1 MMTDVNQRSYEV
13 SIWTLQDSFI
23 TVLKPTN
30 LEFKGQIQDPDMN
43 LKNDGT
49 LVFSFSIPMYL
60 RTDKQ
65 TVIENPI
72 WYTTRNGV
80 LAASMRKLK
89 VIFNKK
95 QENEAVFEFIIT
107 KVTESHDRGQLM
119 CKVESESL
127 AFHELGHH
135 GVTISL
141 DGDDYAADVAAAE
154 ESKETNTLRWQDATQ
169 AGPIAHFNVTSYTV
183 INNRLNLVLV
193 PTADKNVGADASDR
207 NWGFALDGKSISSG
221 PWEGNK
227 PAHGYDFTV
236 DLIENLGFR
245 VSIGS
250 SMFDTDAS
258 TLTIRLSS
266 RSTVSAYSSNII
278 DIKFWKGAPEAPLNN
293 LQYWTEKALVY
304 SDWKYIIQMDWAS
317 YDGVIVDGYADMNLI
332 DRDTLNAERE
342 ANGLR
347 RCDTVYEDE
356 YIPSWKVT
364 EDGSALEAD
373 GDPVLF
379 KEKCRQVSISESNIY
394 NITQTLAE
402 EFGVF
407 CKYKYIYDAD
417 YHIIDKYII
426 YYNNFIN
433 EASGVKDVTYPYDT
447 DKISRTMDGTDICTK
462 LYVKSV
468 DDDTAPTGMISI
480 MSTAAN
486 PSGEDYILNFDYL
499 HEIGTITD
507 EQYAAIRPYEVKMH
521 ELNRKIDELNE
532 IIAKAQIDEQ
542 EYLATITVT
551 ENSIAQATDRLQENA
566 LLLSSVT
573 KDTGYIHL
581 TKGTALHATLI
592 PDKDVQDLKKYK
604 INLTTEGVVDG
615 QTVEYKDANGNVITS
630 ANAAK
635 IKIFKAASDILPGT
649 FSYVDGEGQAADSY
663 TTVDK
668 DNKLTFKYDE
678 NDNIIGITGFD
689 LDNGTSTTRY
699 LVLSY
704 SPKLWYENVQKKF
717 EARKAAD
724 EAANKEAKK
733 NLEITQKL
741 LKEKTELRQ
750 KLIDEKTAEIRK
762 FNIMMG
768 PALREGIW
776 NPEDYTDYGTK
787 GQALIQCGDWLNG
800 LTVEQHDTTDMVSF
814 LWDTEPFDDEQ
825 LAYQSIGVDMKKEHY
840 PYVLLDKAKLDLIRD
855 NNLFDK
861 LCLFYNATA
870 IDDTQQ
876 FLRLGGTMKLAFRQ
890 HTDGKM
896 YPVLLL
902 TGMSA
907 DAVDTI
913 RKGSV
918 SLGICSIETV
928 PVSSEETGLYS
939 SVLKM
944 VPEKLYDYG
953 NVEVKDIIH
962 KPNDEYSNI
971 YYPRIEIKSLSL
983 KANSDCLKVRGTANA
998 FDFKIVKVTARHT
1011 NDRVFVTPT
1020 IDSLNNHKNIK
1031 FLIKWIHHDKNG
1043 NEHAWWSTDID
1054 DLVNGRPY
1062 MYTWDRLAANY
1073 EIGLKFDDTAYKR
1086 QRRSFD
1092 MEISAYSGVNGQYM
1106 NPGEG
1111 TLLATHSVRIDL
1123 MEDENSR
1130 FLFTDTLDD
1139 DLQMYFDYSVL
1150 VRDNSYFLTLTPE
1163 LFVRTYFDRFT
1174 VDYEISN
1181 ADTSI
1186 YLDARE
1192 VSRTNAYPQVSYDVS
1207 LSLFGR
1213 KINFETYN
1221 LLGQLININDNDLK
1235 FRNVQGY
1242 ISEVDLKLDKPWED
1256 SIKVQNYKNK
1266 FEDLFST
1273 IIASSNIVQANAAI
1287 YDRTVALFNSDGT
1300 LKQDVIQT
1308 TLNKVDLQYAFNK
1321 GKLTIDENRG
1331 IWAESEDGVV
1341 AFSGG
1346 GIFTATEK
1354 DGSGNWVWHTG
1365 ILPSGIN
1372 ASLINA
1378 GQLDTNLV
1386 RIFAGDNLRFQ
1397 MNEQGLFA
1405 YRAKLDGSPMLDEYV
1420 VHNSE
1425 GLFLRKPQSTNPNN
1439 LIDRVAIDWAG
1450 LTLHNNAGD
1459 RTFFAD
1465 AERGDLWLSGT
1476 VSAESFKI
1484 VDTDEEWEEGVTEG
1498 SSLDYYMATLL
1509 AKQGSTLRQSF
1520 SYLFEQ
1526 AGNVLQASE
1535 ASLSALNDLN
1545 IESGSLMSDFYEK
1558 VKSGM
1563 MEHREIKL
1571 YSDSSVELVTGDTT
1585 SGVSAISISPSK
1597 GVWIGSSKEIRFYSG
1612 NITNTTTTSAA
1623 SSLINSERILFGV
1636 SDGSSGSAVDITKD
1650 SIVLGAGKT
1659 AVENIV
1665 NGSIEASN
1673 NTTGVKIT
1681 KDGIYMATRN
1691 STGDRNYIGMDSGG
1705 IQIGAVSNTDGTGSF
1720 IKLSKDQ
1727 FAIGSGTDLA
1737 INTNNVQIFTN
1748 GNQGNYFVLGN
1759 NLLNGGTR
1767 LMTLTNSGLTV
1778 TGKIQATSGYI
1789 GSSAE
1794 NGWNILSNA
1803 IYNGASS
1810 FGAIKG
1816 VYIGTNGISL
1826 SPSSSNT
1833 VKRAAMLFGADGAF
1847 RVQDP
1852 EATSSNVDDNYF
1864 ITAGYE
1870 EGIYNLH
1877 INPQLIR
1884 TIFQNNPLPIECGG
1898 TGSTT
1903 LDNIGIFKTTN
1914 ETDITS
1920 KQAEN
1925 GELAIL
1931 YSNETASQAATIYIS
1946 VDSRAPNPAIVTT
1959 RSAAT
1964 YTTKYNIAAYWNYE
1978 KLTTGFTQNSVE
1990 YDRWSATGYGRIGN
2004 GDSTEYQAAVEIDM
2018 VVNISGGTRTKFVG
2032 SFLVCGSPDSN
2043 TMRRVAGGLGT
2054 NSVSNSSLMQIYYNN
2069 TLLGSTEYTPS
2080 VVGNSSNTQKISYDI
2095 SAPTGVPAG
2104 QRTLRFIFSSNKTK
2118 SLHFILPNSLSLNTD
2133 SETANVGTVQG
2144 ALYLRTNNQWYKL
2157 ASISNNS

>member
-141 DGDDYAADVAAAE
+141 DGDDYVADVAAAE

-193 PTADKNVGADASDR
+193 PTADRDVGADASNR
-207 NWGFALDGKSISSG
+207 NWGFALDGKPISSG
-221 PWEGNK
+221 PWEGNR
-227 PAHGYDFTV
+227 PVHGYDFTV

-250 SMFDTDAS
+250 AMFDTNAS
-258 TLTIRLSS
+258 TLTIRLSPGG
-266 RSTVSAYSSNII
+266 VVNPYSGNII

-407 CKYKYIYDAD
+407 CKYKYIYDVD

-542 EYLATITVT
+542 EYLATITLT
-551 ENSIAQATDRLQENA
+551 ENSIAQATDRILENDR
-566 LLLSSVT
+566 LLASVT

-604 INLTTEGVVDG
+604 INLTTKGVVDG

-630 ANAAK
+630 TGVAK

-663 TTVDK
+663 TTIDK

-689 LDNGTSTTRY
+689 LDDGTSTTRY

-704 SPKLWYENVQKKF
+704 SPKLWYENVKKKF
-717 EARKAAD
+717 EARKKAD
-724 EAANKEAKK
+724 EDANAEAKK

-750 KLIDEKTAEIRK
+750 KLIDEKTSEIRK

-800 LTVEQHDTTDMVSF
+800 LTVEQQDTTDMVSF

-825 LAYQSIGVDMKKEHY
+825 LAYQSVGVDMKKEHY

-855 NNLFDK
+855 NNLFTK
-861 LCLFYNATA
+861 LCLFYNATE

-890 HTDGKM
+890 HTDNKM

-902 TGMSA
+902 TGMS
-907 DAVDTI
+907 VDTINTI
-913 RKGSV
+913 RKGTV
-918 SLGICSIETV
+918 SLGIYSIETV
-928 PVSSEETGLYS
+928 PVSAEQTSLYS
-939 SVLKM
+939 STLKM
-944 VPEKLYDYG
+944 VPEILYDYG
-953 NVEVKDIIH
+953 NTDVNQIIY
-962 KPNDEYSNI
+962 KPDENYSNI

-998 FDFKIVKVTARHT
+998 FDFKIIKVAARH
-1011 NDRVFVTPT
+1011 NLDKVFVTPT

-1043 NEHAWWSTDID
+1043 NEHAWWATDIK

-1062 MYTWDRLAANY
+1062 MYTWDKLAANY
-1073 EIGLKFDDTAYKR
+1073 EIGLRFDDNNYKLM
-1086 QRRSFD
+1086 RRSFD
-1092 MEISAYSGVNGQYM
+1092 MEISAYSGVNGEYM

-1123 MEDENSR
+1123 MKDENSR

-1235 FRNVQGY
+1235 FYNVQGY

-1331 IWAESEDGVV
+1331 IWAESDDGVV

-1465 AERGDLWLSGT
+1465 AECGDLWLSGT

-1558 VKSGM
+1558 VKSGI

-1571 YSDSSVELVTGDTT
+1571 YSDSSVELITGDTT

-1612 NITNTTTTSAA
+1612 NITNTTTASAA

-1650 SIVLGAGKT
+1650 SIVLGSGKT

-1691 STGDRNYIGMDSGG
+1691 NAGDRNYIGMDSGG
-1705 IQIGAVSNTDGTGSF
+1705 IQIGAIGSNATGSF

-1737 INTNNVQIFTN
+1737 INTNNVQIFTD
-1748 GNQGNYFVLGN
+1748 GNHDNYFVLGN

-1789 GSSAE
+1789 GSEE
-1794 NGWNILSNA
+1794 NGWTINTSSISHGTIAAPSTSQGNI
-1803 IYNGASS
+1803 
-1810 FGAIKG
+1810 
-1816 VYIGTNGISL
+1816 YIGTEGININNVTKMYANGGFTMFSTPGGSQRLLDLQQDTTGGYTLTIAPDVFASLFTESGL
-1826 SPSSSNT
+1826 SPE
-1833 VKRAAMLFGADGAF
+1833 F
-1847 RVQDP
+1847 
-1852 EATSSNVDDNYF
+1852 
-1864 ITAGYE
+1864 
-1870 EGIYNLH
+1870 
-1877 INPQLIR
+1877 
-1884 TIFQNNPLPIECGG
+1884 GG
-1898 TGSTT
+1898 TGCKS
-1903 LDNIGIFKTTN
+1903 LDELKAQLSPYYTALNTVN
-1914 ETDITS
+1914 NLPQNVD
-1920 KQAEN
+1920 N
-1925 GELAIL
+1925 GSVGVVYCNQQSSSIAIL
-1931 YSNETASQAATIYIS
+1931 TNTSISLIITPLRANASTIDLSGVRYTYNYSK
-1946 VDSRAPNPAIVTT
+1946 V
-1959 RSAAT
+1959 
-1964 YTTKYNIAAYWNYE
+1964 
-1978 KLTTGFTQNSVE
+1978 LTTE
-1990 YDRWSATGYGRIGN
+1990 YAGVHYDPWSDNRATSYGRIGYGVNSDYRSLVDVKCTLTINGTGLTALSGTFQYCGMPPQLEDGN
-2004 GDSTEYQAAVEIDM
+2004 GDNWASYYIVNDGVGTQNVSGTCYLALYTDNNGNLGNCISNVISYIPNCSGHSTALLTKSFNLTTTQAL
-2018 VVNISGGTRTKFVG
+2018 VNGNTYHLVFYSNNKNSIHFLKKGTITLTSSG
-2032 SFLVCGSPDSN
+2032 
-2043 TMRRVAGGLGT
+2043 
-2054 NSVSNSSLMQIYYNN
+2054 SVSTIVAELYIR
-2069 TLLGSTEYTPS
+2069 
-2080 VVGNSSNTQKISYDI
+2080 
-2095 SAPTGVPAG
+2095 SA
-2104 QRTLRFIFSSNKTK
+2104 
-2118 SLHFILPNSLSLNTD
+2118 
-2133 SETANVGTVQG
+2133 
-2144 ALYLRTNNQWYKL
+2144 NQWIKV
-2157 ASISNNS
+2157 AP